1 MQFSTESFPNWSNST
16 CLSRHKWSRNH
27 TTREQFHLHGTTGG
41 HQVHIALKVG
51 PTLKTEPK
59 IWCAWNSI
67 GSYKT
72 ETEVEKYHCYWMR
85 PEGDCTAMNG
95 SSSEEWEAKGCR
107 HGSTLIFLQARHLSS
122 PTPEVKLPECTS
134 DADTSLILPEN
145 TGKL

>member
-41 HQVHIALKVG
+41 HQVHIALKAG

-72 ETEVEKYHCYWMR
+72 ETEVEKYHCYWMQ

-95 SSSEEWEAKGCR
+95 SSSEEWEAKGVQTWQHTHFPTSQTFVLSCTRSEAAWMHFWCR
-107 HGSTLIFLQARHLSS
+107 RFSNFAREHW
-122 PTPEVKLPECTS
+122 
-134 DADTSLILPEN
+134 
-145 TGKL
+145 